1 MENQERKLQLFF
13 CFLVFQLGTWIIIWI
28 ELIWLIHKSIDPFL
42 ERPVSFKL
50 PVMEGQSNLT
60 ALDLQIKKLRD
71 ASVASIRQMAQHM
84 REEATD
90 VKATVSEFEDWL
102 ERLKQLAEEV
112 RDQNN
117 QENLDQLKSITIRP
131 TTSEQHIFSSH
142 TVTILESN

>member
-1 MENQERKLQLFF
+1 MIDSQ
-13 CFLVFQLGTWIIIWI
+13 
-28 ELIWLIHKSIDPFL
+28 IHFTSLL
-42 ERPVSFKL
+42 ERPFSFKL

-112 RDQNN
+112 SDENN
-117 QENLDQLKSITIRP
+117 REN
-131 TTSEQHIFSSH
+131 
-142 TVTILESN
+142 

>member
-1 MENQERKLQLFF
+1 MIDSQQ
-13 CFLVFQLGTWIIIWI
+13 
-28 ELIWLIHKSIDPFL
+28 SIDPFL

-117 QENLDQLKSITIRP
+117 QENLDQLKSITIGP